1 MPPAGADDKA
11 EPAAAQPAAWVSQQ
25 PLLWLAPA
33 LGLAHALAAVLS
45 LELSRQPG
53 SVAAIWYANALA
65 VAALAHRGPREWPWL
80 LAAVALGNA
89 AANAAWGDQPLVALS
104 FVPPNL
110 FEIALAAAL
119 LRRAGLHD
127 SGIASAAALGLALLL
142 GGLLPSCVAATAALF
157 TVGASV
163 EHGFTGLWLP
173 WVEGGVIGSLSV
185 LPLALLVAREG
196 PRPLL
201 ALAGNVPAWAMA
213 CAAVGATLMAAAL
226 LPFSLV
232 YATLPLLAAALVLP
246 LAGAYLL
253 TLMVSV
259 TLAAALGTGLLVPPP
274 LSAAWQQVFVYLAVA
289 AALLPGQ
296 LLATSLHELRRSRE
310 RLAKRTQALRRA
322 NEGLE
327 QFMHFSAHDLREPL
341 NTIASFGGLL
351 QEDAAAGLD
360 EGSRRHLALMLQG
373 TQRMRTLLD
382 DMLQYVSVQQG
393 EPPPLQPV
401 DLDALLQD
409 VREALA
415 QRLVQTGARVDAE
428 PLGQVLGHPAMLHLV
443 LQNLLSNAVK
453 FVEPGR
459 VPEISLR
466 AFDEGPM
473 RVLQVQDNGI
483 GIDPDAAARLFQ
495 PFHRL
500 HPRRRYEGTGLG
512 LAITRRILELHGG
525 RIEVQPALGG
535 GSCFTLRLPRPPHHP
550 AGSVGRADIAQ
561 RRRAGGADA

>member
-11 EPAAAQPAAWVSQQ
+11 EPAAAQPAAWLSQQ
-25 PLLWLAPA
+25 PLRWLAPA
-33 LGLAHALAAVLS
+33 LCLAHALAAVLS

-65 VAALAHRGPREWPWL
+65 VAALAHRGPRDWPWL

-110 FEIALAAAL
+110 IEIALAAAL
-119 LRRAGLHD
+119 LRRAGLHA
-127 SGIASAAALGLALLL
+127 SGIASAGALGLALLL

-163 EHGFTGLWLP
+163 ENGFTGLWLP
-173 WVEGGVIGSLSV
+173 WVEGGVIGSLSA
-185 LPLALLVAREG
+185 LPLALMVAREG
-196 PRPLL
+196 PQPLR
-201 ALAGNVPAWAMA
+201 ALAGNVPAWALA
-213 CAAVGATLMAAAL
+213 CAAVGATLLAAAL

-232 YATLPLLAAALVLP
+232 YATLPLLAAAVVLP
-246 LAGAYLL
+246 VAGAYLL
-253 TLMVSV
+253 TLLVSV

-274 LSAAWQQVFVYLAVA
+274 LSAAWQQLFVYLAVA

-296 LLATSLHELRRSRE
+296 LLATTLHELRRSRE
-310 RLAKRTQALRRA
+310 RLAQRTQALRRA

-327 QFMHFSAHDLREPL
+327 QFVHFSAHDLREPL

-382 DMLQYVSVQQG
+382 DMLQYVRLQQG

-401 DLDALLQD
+401 DLDALLQA
-409 VREALA
+409 VREAMA
-415 QRLVQTGARVDAE
+415 QRLAQTGARIDAA
-428 PLGQVLGHPAMLHLV
+428 PLGRVLGHPTMLQLV

-459 VPEISLR
+459 VPEVSLR

-483 GIDPDAAARLFQ
+483 GIAPDAAARLFQ

-500 HPRRRYEGTGLG
+500 HTQRRYEGTGLG
-512 LAITRRILELHGG
+512 LAITRRIVELHGG
-525 RIEVQPALGG
+525 RIEVQPAPGG

-550 AGSVGRADIAQ
+550 AGSVGRADSDQ
-561 RRRAGGADA
+561 RRRSGAAEA

>member
-65 VAALAHRGPREWPWL
+65 VAALAHRGPRDWPWL

-110 FEIALAAAL
+110 LEIALAAAL
-119 LRRAGLHD
+119 LRRAGLHT
-127 SGIASAAALGLALLL
+127 SGIASAGALGLALLL

-163 EHGFTGLWLP
+163 ENGFTGLWLP

-185 LPLALLVAREG
+185 LPLALLLAREG
-196 PRPLL
+196 PQPLR
-201 ALAGNVPAWAMA
+201 ALAGNLQAWALA
-213 CAAVGATLMAAAL
+213 CAAVGGTLLAAAL
-226 LPFSLV
+226 LPFPLV
-232 YATLPLLAAALVLP
+232 YATLPLLAAAVVLSV
-246 LAGAYLL
+246 AGAYLL
-253 TLMVSV
+253 TLLVSV

-274 LSAAWQQVFVYLAVA
+274 LSAAWQQLFVYLAVA

-296 LLATSLHELRRSRE
+296 LLATTLHELLRSRE
-310 RLAKRTQALRRA
+310 RLAQRTQALRRA

-327 QFMHFSAHDLREPL
+327 QFVHFSAHDLREPL

-382 DMLQYVSVQQG
+382 DMLQYVHVQQG
-393 EPPPLQPV
+393 EPP
-401 DLDALLQD
+401 LLQA

-415 QRLVQTGARVDAE
+415 QRLAQTGARIDAA
-428 PLGQVLGHPAMLHLV
+428 PLGRVLGHPAMLQLV

>member
-1 MPPAGADDKA
+1 MTPPAGADDTA
-11 EPAAAQPAAWVSQQ
+11 GPADAAPAAWLSQQ

-65 VAALAHRGPREWPWL
+65 VAALAHRGPRDWPWL

-110 FEIALAAAL
+110 LEIALAAAL

-142 GGLLPSCVAATAALF
+142 GGLLPSCMAATVALF
-157 TVGASV
+157 TVGLSV

-185 LPLALLVAREG
+185 LPLALLLAREG
-196 PRPLL
+196 PQPLR
-201 ALAGNVPAWAMA
+201 ALAGNLQAWALA
-213 CAAVGATLMAAAL
+213 CAAVGGTLLAAAL
-226 LPFSLV
+226 LPFPLV
-232 YATLPLLAAALVLP
+232 YATLPLLAAAVVLP
-246 LAGAYLL
+246 VAGAYLL
-253 TLMVSV
+253 TLLVSV

-274 LSAAWQQVFVYLAVA
+274 LSAAWQQLFVYLAVA

-296 LLATSLHELRRSRE
+296 LLATTLHELLRSRE
-310 RLAKRTQALRRA
+310 RLAQRTQALRRA

-327 QFMHFSAHDLREPL
+327 QFVHFSAHDLREPL

-393 EPPPLQPV
+393 EPPLLQPV
-401 DLDALLQD
+401 DLDALLQA

-415 QRLVQTGARVDAE
+415 QRLAQTGARIDAA
-428 PLGQVLGHPAMLHLV
+428 PLGRVLGHPAMLQLV

-459 VPEISLR
+459 VPEVSLR
-466 AFDEGPM
+466 AFDDGPM
-473 RVLQVQDNGI
+473 RVLRVQDNGI
-483 GIDPDAAARLFQ
+483 GIDPEAAARLFQ

-500 HPRRRYEGTGLG
+500 HTRRRYEGTGLG
-512 LAITRRILELHGG
+512 LAITRRIVELHSG
-525 RIEVQPALGG
+525 RIEVQPAPGG
-535 GSCFTLRLPRPPHHP
+535 GSCFTLRLPR
-550 AGSVGRADIAQ
+550 V
-561 RRRAGGADA
+561 DA

>member
-1 MPPAGADDKA
+1 MTLPAGADDQA
-11 EPAAAQPAAWVSQQ
+11 EPAATLPAAWLSQQ
-25 PLLWLAPA
+25 PLRWLAPA

-53 SVAAIWYANALA
+53 SVAAIWYANALV
-65 VAALAHRGPREWPWL
+65 VAALAHRGPRDWPWL

-110 FEIALAAAL
+110 LEIALAASL
-119 LRRAGLHD
+119 LRRAGLHA
-127 SGIASAAALGLALLL
+127 SGIASAAALGLVLLL
-142 GGLLPSCVAATAALF
+142 GSVLPSVVAATVALF
-157 TVGASV
+157 TVGLSV

-185 LPLALLVAREG
+185 LPLALLLAREG
-196 PRPLL
+196 PRPLRT
-201 ALAGNVPAWAMA
+201 LAGSLPAWALA
-213 CAAVGATLMAAAL
+213 CAAVGATLLAAAL

-232 YATLPLLAAALVLP
+232 YATLPLLAAAVVLP

-253 TLMVSV
+253 TLLVSV

-274 LSAAWQQVFVYLAVA
+274 LSAAWQHVFVYLAVA

-296 LLATSLHELRRSRE
+296 LLATTLHELRRSRE
-310 RLAKRTQALRRA
+310 RLAQRTQALRRA

-327 QFMHFSAHDLREPL
+327 QFVHFSAHDLREPL

-351 QEDAAAGLD
+351 QEDAAAALD

-382 DMLQYVSVQQG
+382 DMLQYVRVQQG

-401 DLDALLQD
+401 DLDTLLQA

-415 QRLVQTGARVDAE
+415 QRLAQTGARIDAA
-428 PLGQVLGHPAMLHLV
+428 PLGRVLGHPAMLQLV

-459 VPEISLR
+459 APEISLR
-466 AFDEGPM
+466 AFDEGSM
-473 RVLQVQDNGI
+473 RVLQVQDKGI
-483 GIDPDAAARLFQ
+483 GIAPDAAARLFQ
-495 PFHRL
+495 PFQRL
-500 HPRRRYEGTGLG
+500 HTRRRYEGTGLG
-512 LAITRRILELHGG
+512 LAITRRVVELHGG
-525 RIEVQPALGG
+525 RIEVQPAPGG
-535 GSCFTLRLPRPPHHP
+535 GSCFALRLPR
-550 AGSVGRADIAQ
+550 
-561 RRRAGGADA
+561 ADA